1 MKKFCIIFLA
11 FFLIFACSRKEEP
24 KSRDNITSKRAVAPI
39 AESESIKIDE
49 GNRYFLNGNFEKA
62 IEFYT
67 KGLQENRAL
76 AFYNLGVANYLLGR
90 YKQSEEYFREA
101 IKEKNDFKDA
111 YINLS
116 ATLLKLKK
124 YDEAAQVISS
134 IEPSNAK
141 EYQIAA
147 EIYSILN
154 DSPRAYYYYEKFSKF
169 KDALPSGFINYGLF
183 LKNIGEEEK
192 GNAIINKTIQKIE
205 SMETKEYEEY
215 FQLASAYFS
224 IKNYEKSL
232 YYAKIGLN
240 MKKTYEILE
249 LMMKI
254 YEIQGRFD
262 LASIAAENMLSIN
275 VDESTYVNY
284 IKNLIKS
291 ANYTVAEETLKEA
304 LTKYPK
310 YDEFFKL
317 YHNFA
322 ILIGDLVKA
331 NLIAKKGYEVINND
345 DMGYFYAKHS
355 ILYDNNFENAKK
367 LIGTIKS
374 SDLKNIL
381 DAMLMIKLNNLS
393 GAEEKLKNVSDKNH
407 FDYNFA
413 DTFIKLSKKEYKDAE
428 ISVEKMDDVVEKFFY
443 KFIIYFN
450 TKQFEKLADLA
461 KSNALFV
468 KNIKRYPKVSFNIVP
483 TFEDLEFSF
492 EFYGDFESILR
503 LILTPIFIDPE
514 EMTNYLATG
523 YSLLKQSDQ
532 LLALT
537 ELKKSLNLSNGIKHN
552 NNGVKAI
559 LNFDYVTGNREL
571 AEAVNYLGDNPI
583 VYYNIGILMLNLGNI
598 SKAYEFFDNAL
609 LNNKFIFPAYL
620 GKAVCLS
627 LMNEK
632 NRVSAQYDMLIS
644 NYNVLENSEKKQALP
659 YYYTKLLSM
668 VGSKKYG
675 EVKDAVRDSDPEL
688 HKSIKEL
695 ALAIQGNNFEKFTSL
710 NLVFHRSDTLKS
722 LLNLYYKNVTPEK
735 FPKHDRVSDY
745 MIYNTSLRKGGLSY
759 KIFNHEIDKYLEI
772 ENLKYSILFGESN
785 ILNKLKK
792 IATIDKNDPNLF
804 KLSLYYF
811 TLKRDIINAEISL
824 QNLKKS
830 NMDKTSLYY
839 QMLYH
844 FVTNNNFNIN
854 KSISKY
860 IEVASNDYRGYMV
873 ELLKGFRENNL
884 QTAYDNAIRLSKAGL
899 QDKKIPLEI
908 VINGL

>member
-1 MKKFCIIFLA
+1 MKKLCAILIIIFLT
-11 FFLIFACSRKEEP
+11 IACSKKEDP
-24 KSRDNITSKRAVAPI
+24 KLRDNITSKKPVAPI
-39 AESESIKIDE
+39 AEAESIKIDE

-101 IKEKNDFKDA
+101 IKEKKDFKDA

-124 YDEAAQVISS
+124 YDEAAQVISN

-147 EIYSILN
+147 EIYSIIN

-192 GNAIINKTIQKIE
+192 GNAIINKTIEKIE
-205 SMETKEYEEY
+205 SIETKEYEEY
-215 FQLASAYFS
+215 FQLASAYFA
-224 IKNYEKSL
+224 IKNYDKAL
-232 YYAKIGLN
+232 YYAKTGLN

-249 LMMKI
+249 IMMRI

-275 VDESTYVNY
+275 TDESTYVHY
-284 IKNLIKS
+284 IRNLIKS
-291 ANYTVAEETLKEA
+291 ANYTAAEENLKDA
-304 LTKYPK
+304 LTKYPR
-310 YDEFFKL
+310 YQEFFKL
-317 YHNFA
+317 YHKLA
-322 ILIGDLVKA
+322 ILTGDLVKA
-331 NLIAKKGYEVINND
+331 NLIARKGYEVVND
-345 DMGYFYAKHS
+345 DDMAYFYARHS
-355 ILYDNNFENAKK
+355 ILYDNNFDNAKK
-367 LIGTIKS
+367 MIGIIKN
-374 SDLKNIL
+374 SDRKNIL
-381 DAMLMIKLNNLS
+381 NAMLMIKFNNLS
-393 GAEEKLKNVSDKNH
+393 GAEEKLKNVSDKNS
-407 FDYNFA
+407 FDYNFL
-413 DTFIKLSKKEYKDAE
+413 DTFIKLTRKEYKDAE
-428 ISVEKMDDVVEKFFY
+428 TSAEKMDDDVVEKFFY

-450 TKQFEKLADLA
+450 TKQFEKLANLA

-468 KNIKRYPKVSFNIVP
+468 KNIKRYPKISLNITP
-483 TFEDLEFSF
+483 TFEDLQFSF
-492 EFYGDFESILR
+492 VFDGDFESILR

-523 YSLLKQSDQ
+523 YTLLKQSDQ
-532 LLALT
+532 LLALN

-552 NNGVKAI
+552 NNGVKAM

-583 VYYNIGILMLNLGNI
+583 VYYNIGVLMLNLGDIN
-598 SKAYEFFDNAL
+598 KAYDFFDNAL

-620 GKAVCLS
+620 GKAVCLN
-627 LMNEK
+627 LMDEK
-632 NRVSAQYDMLIS
+632 NRVSAQYDMLIG
-644 NYNVLENSEKKQALP
+644 NYNILENNEKKQALP
-659 YYYTKLLSM
+659 YYYTKLLAFI
-668 VGSKKYG
+668 GSKKYS
-675 EVKDAVRDSDPEL
+675 EVKDAVKDSDLKL

-695 ALAIQGNNFEKFTSL
+695 ALAIRDKNFEKFTSSDL
-710 NLVFHRSDTLKS
+710 AFHRSDTLKA
-722 LLNLYYKNVTPEK
+722 LLNLYYKNITAEK
-735 FPKHDRVSDY
+735 FPKHDRTSDY
-745 MIYNTSLRKGGLSY
+745 MLYNTSLKKGKNY
-759 KIFNHEIDKYLEI
+759 KISSHELDKYLEI
-772 ENLKYSILFGESN
+772 ENLKYSIFSGEEN
-785 ILNKLKK
+785 ILEKLKRL
-792 IATIDKNDPNLF
+792 AAIDKNDPNLF

-811 TLKRDIINAEISL
+811 TLKRDVINAEISL

-844 FVTNNNFNIN
+844 LITNNNFNIN

-860 IEVASNDYRGYMV
+860 IEVAPNDYRGYMV

-884 QTAYDNAIRLSKAGL
+884 QTAYDNAIRLSKADL
-899 QDKKIPLEI
+899 KDKKIPLEI